1 MQGSRRKQT
10 LKMRETG
17 RSLQRGFQFC
27 GSWYV
32 SSVVP
37 AGLGAWS
44 SGTFWLHSLVYK
56 QTQAP
61 SSGEGSGLTQQF
73 WAASVTK
80 AGDNASLR
88 RPGLGAVRQGC
99 IRQTWG

>member
-1 MQGSRRKQT
+1 M
-10 LKMRETG
+10 G
-17 RSLQRGFQFC
+17 RGMSAVWSLL
-27 GSWYV
+27 
-32 SSVVP
+32 
-37 AGLGAWS
+37 GLGP
-44 SGTFWLHSLVYK
+44 GVQGHFGFIHSLVYK